1 MWVLFISPLVR
12 NSIQWPARY
21 SNRDKFLAGDLRA
34 SQMSK
39 CLCFLFGWQWLIIM
53 NSLFPP
59 RKKKQSYRITENN
72 LQAHGSVFHHRR
84 SMGIVSSRC
93 HWLRRCWRH
102 SFGLCRWQTATHLEP
117 WMRSFLSFREAGCF
131 VKDMGQM
138 PAQNMF
144 NYSIFATVNA
154 RNWSKD
160 TVPSRAFN
168 FDPSEPHVH
177 ERRRN
182 PAWSFHILSHRTR
195 LCLAES
201 LQLRFHQGTKLFGL
215 CSCIC
220 NPWAGLK

>member
-1 MWVLFISPLVR
+1 
-12 NSIQWPARY
+12 
-21 SNRDKFLAGDLRA
+21 
-34 SQMSK
+34 MSK
-39 CLCFLFGWQWLIIM
+39 CLCFLLGWQWLIIM

-59 RKKKQSYRITENN
+59 RQKQSYRITENN

-138 PAQNMF
+138 PAQIMF

-154 RNWSKD
+154 RNWSKIQYHRG
-160 TVPSRAFN
+160 PSILTHPNLMSMRGAEILH
-168 FDPSEPHVH
+168 DPFISFPTEPGFV
-177 ERRRN
+177 
-182 PAWSFHILSHRTR
+182 
-195 LCLAES
+195 
-201 LQLRFHQGTKLFGL
+201 
-215 CSCIC
+215 
-220 NPWAGLK
+220 